1 MEKIIRQV
9 VEFLS
14 QGIEVILKFLSLVWT
29 WSFGQMIAIFQSNW
43 QSLPFWKLIILA
55 LVSIIVA
62 FLLFKALREI
72 WGAAEGVFKSFV
84 SLLSAFVTVL
94 PYIVGSGLVAFA
106 GSWLIQ
112 NLNF

>member
-14 QGIEVILKFLSLVWT
+14 QGIEAILKFLSLVWT